1 MIGKDEVII
10 IKKRKKHPHKS
21 HGGAW
26 KVAYADFVT
35 AMMAFFLVMWIVGQ
49 SRSVRAAVAGYFRE
63 PGVFDQQK
71 SNGPLPGGEMRLGP
85 NQASEDPASKEVLKE
100 AQQALEKAAS
110 RIKSLLASSPDLKR
124 LEKQIE
130 ITVTRDGLR
139 IELLEGAEPTFFASG
154 SAALA
159 PGTESVLALI
169 SRELGKLKNDVVL
182 EGHTDSQPYSST
194 TGYSNWELSADRA
207 NAARRT
213 MERSGLRTGQIHEIR
228 GYADT
233 SLRVK
238 NKPLDPRNRRVSV
251 IVQHAWRDSDLPEKL
266 RAATT
271 LEPAANAGDAA
282 GADTKD
288 PKGKGAKT
296 ELDRKPVATPSASH

>member
-1 MIGKDEVII
+1 MKAGLLAIFKGSRRSSPWSSRAALFPVNSGLRSRNR
-10 IKKRKKHPHKS
+10 KRCAAAAAAEMREGEGGLTRKTPSSLSRRKQFPHMA

-63 PGVFDQQK
+63 PGIFDQQK

-85 NQASEDPASKEVLKE
+85 NQANEDPSSKEVLKE

-110 RIKSLLASSPDLKR
+110 RIKSLLASSPDLK
-124 LEKQIE
+124 LVEKQIE

-139 IELLEGAEPTFFASG
+139 IELLEGSEPTFFASG

-169 SRELGKLKNDVVL
+169 SRELGKLKNEVAL
-182 EGHTDSQPYSST
+182 EGHTDSQPYSSAGSYT
-194 TGYSNWELSADRA
+194 NWELSADRA
-207 NAARRT
+207 NAARRIDGA
-213 MERSGLRTGQIHEIR
+213 ERPARR
-228 GYADT
+228 AD
-233 SLRVK
+233 S
-238 NKPLDPRNRRVSV
+238 PRS
-251 IVQHAWRDSDLPEKL
+251 
-266 RAATT
+266 AATRIRRC
-271 LEPAANAGDAA
+271 G
-282 GADTKD
+282 
-288 PKGKGAKT
+288 
-296 ELDRKPVATPSASH
+296 

>member
-1 MIGKDEVII
+1 MIGKEDVII
-10 IKKRKKHPHKS
+10 VKKRKRHPHKA

-85 NQASEDPASKEVLKE
+85 NQASEDPSSKEVLKE

-110 RIKSLLASSPDLKR
+110 RIKSLLASSPELKR

-169 SRELGKLKNDVVL
+169 SRELGKLKNEVAL
-182 EGHTDSQPYSST
+182 EGHTDSQPYSSS
-194 TGYSNWELSADRA
+194 TGNYTNWELSADRA
-207 NAARRT
+207 NAARRI
-213 MERSGLRTGQIHEIR
+213 MEQNGLRGGQIHRDPRLR
-228 GYADT
+228 GYVAAGEGKAARSAQPARLGD
-233 SLRVK
+233 
-238 NKPLDPRNRRVSV
+238 
-251 IVQHAWRDSDLPEKL
+251 
-266 RAATT
+266 RAA
-271 LEPAANAGDAA
+271 
-282 GADTKD
+282 
-288 PKGKGAKT
+288 
-296 ELDRKPVATPSASH
+296 RVA